1 VSQRIVFAAGVL
13 ACLVVTVLR
22 PGSGGA
28 WYDETH
34 LAIAKAAGWRKWY
47 HAAGADIAKLK
58 LGEVEQHNHYANNA
72 CGARITPAAV
82 FAQAERYD
90 RLDPQG
96 HLYGAILGALRGYR
110 DFRARGL
117 YADYH
122 LAYAVHYLGDL
133 SQPLHHIPHNDYNRR
148 HHAATDG
155 IVDRG
160 ALRQAKR
167 IALYP
172 IAIASEEDLAREIA
186 RIAQLSLDL
195 ACTLQR
201 EDRILAAA
209 EAWVQ
214 LGHSAS
220 LLRAVLDW
228 LEREGRAEKRAG
240 ETKDPG

>member
-1 VSQRIVFAAGVL
+1 MSKRIVCATGVL
-13 ACLVVTVLR
+13 VCLVVTGLR
-22 PGSGGA
+22 PESGRA

-34 LAIAKAAGWRKWY
+34 LAVAKAAGWRKWY

-58 LGEVEQHNHYANNA
+58 LGRVEQDNHYANNA
-72 CGARITPAAV
+72 CGARITPKTV

-90 RLDPQG
+90 RIDPEG
-96 HLYGAILGALRGYR
+96 HLYGAILGALRGFR

-133 SQPLHHIPHNDYNRR
+133 SQPLHHIPNNDYNRR

-155 IVDRG
+155 VIDRG
-160 ALRQAKR
+160 ALKRVKR
-167 IALYP
+167 IPLYP
-172 IAIASEEDLAREIA
+172 VAIGNEDELAAEIA

-201 EDRILAAA
+201 EERVLSAA

-220 LLRAVLDW
+220 LLRAVLRW
-228 LEREGRAEKRAG
+228 LEPGGKPEGEAG
-240 ETKDPG
+240 EE

>member
-1 VSQRIVFAAGVL
+1 MSKRIVCAAGVL
-13 ACLVVTVLR
+13 VCLVGMVLW

-28 WYDETH
+28 WFDETH
-34 LAIAKAAGWRKWY
+34 LAVAQAAGWRKWY

-58 LGEVEQHNHYANNA
+58 LGQVEQHNHYAVNA
-72 CGARITPAAV
+72 CGAGITPAAV

-90 RLDPQG
+90 RIDPQG

-155 IVDRG
+155 IVDPG
-160 ALRQAKR
+160 ALKQLKR
-167 IALYP
+167 IPLFP
-172 IAIASEEDLAREIA
+172 IAVADEEDLAREIA
-186 RIAQLSLDL
+186 RIAQRALNL

-201 EDRILAAA
+201 EERVLSAA

-214 LGHSAS
+214 LGQSAS

-228 LEREGRAEKRAG
+228 LEREKTAEKRARA
-240 ETKDPG
+240 TKDPG